1 MVYAIFDKQYNVW
14 WEQNREVVEW
24 LELQDA
30 ADSIVSTNLSAV
42 RKDAV
47 ISQVENILKVIVREV
62 FRLHILYS
70 YTHILFCRNV
80 RMRHSIR
87 S

>member
-1 MVYAIFDKQYNVW
+1 MPDVQYNVW

-30 ADSIVSTNLSAV
+30 ADSIVNTNLCAV

-47 ISQVENILKVIVREV
+47 ISQVENILKVI
-62 FRLHILYS
+62 I
-70 YTHILFCRNV
+70 
-80 RMRHSIR
+80 RMRKIVDPIIR
-87 S
+87 RVFS